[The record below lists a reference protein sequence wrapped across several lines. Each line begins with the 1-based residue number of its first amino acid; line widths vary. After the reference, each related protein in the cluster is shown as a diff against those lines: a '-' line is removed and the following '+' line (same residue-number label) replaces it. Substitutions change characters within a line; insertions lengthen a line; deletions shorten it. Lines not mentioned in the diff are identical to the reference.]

1 MRSEAYFLCEALT
14 SCFLSK
20 VLTETMIHEIT
31 RIRLVP
37 AIFSGSFVERFPLV
51 ALRRPRQAPGEGAEQ
66 NCSRNRILNNLRL
79 FACPYLLCALL
90 VFAGQTPVHAAQ
102 RKRPARPAPKKT
114 AQPANELTQLRDSY
128 IKTTKEYKASL
139 QKLLALYEASVRK
152 AEQHLNQSKDL
163 YKDGLLSKK
172 QLDESDRALAVEQEK
187 VSGVK
192 HQIATADTQIAETL
206 LEIEGDKQIAKL
218 GRVRKGS
225 LVQTTSFIRF
235 NGASGFLLSNTGK
248 IQSFFQ
254 QKFNRPLPIAVF
266 GQGAIHDRWRLD
278 HHNAMDISL
287 SPDGPEGQALMEYL
301 RNNGIPFSAFRG
313 AIPGVAT
320 GPHIHIGMPSHR
332 Y

>member
-1 MRSEAYFLCEALT
+1 MMGIKNFLFRVLCGL
-14 SCFLSK
+14 SFL
-20 VLTETMIHEIT
+20 VN
-31 RIRLVP
+31 
-37 AIFSGSFVERFPLV
+37 SGAEPLAVASGYERFDLDQPDI
-51 ALRRPRQAPGEGAEQ
+51 RQSLLPVQLA
-66 NCSRNRILNNLRL
+66 RIHHLKQFLN
-79 FACPYLLCALL
+79 
-90 VFAGQTPVHAAQ
+90 HAQ
-102 RKRPARPAPKKT
+102 QKRHAKPAPKPT
-114 AQPANELTQLRDSY
+114 AQPASELTQLRDSY
-128 IKTTKEYKASL
+128 IKTTKEYKSSL
-139 QKLLALYEASVRK
+139 QKLLLLYQASALK
-152 AEQHLNQSKDL
+152 AEQRLAQSQEL

-172 QLDESDRALAVEQEK
+172 QVEDSEHAVAVEKEK
-187 VSGVK
+187 VNGVE

-218 GRVRKGS
+218 GRGRKGS

-235 NGASGFLLSNTGK
+235 NGGSGFLLSNAGK
-248 IQSFFQ
+248 IQSFFL

-287 SPDGPEGQALMEYL
+287 NPDGPEGQALMEYL

-320 GPHIHIGMPSHR
+320 GPHIHIGLPSHR